1 MLALAFCGQ
10 SVKLLNKEAYNII
23 KQKEVA
29 SYLASKTPFQASNIF
44 ACYDN
49 NNSYVVY
56 SYQTIILK
64 VSAENDI
71 YFDTKYYSRTTS
83 KLQNKIRKAFHL

>member
-1 MLALAFCGQ
+1 MINQRQVLP
-10 SVKLLNKEAYNII
+10 
-23 KQKEVA
+23 
-29 SYLASKTPFQASNIF
+29 YLMCKKAFQASNIF

-49 NNSYVVY
+49 NNCYVVY

-71 YFDTKYYSRTTS
+71 YFDNKYYSRTTS
-83 KLQNKIRKAFHL
+83 RLQNKIKQAFGL